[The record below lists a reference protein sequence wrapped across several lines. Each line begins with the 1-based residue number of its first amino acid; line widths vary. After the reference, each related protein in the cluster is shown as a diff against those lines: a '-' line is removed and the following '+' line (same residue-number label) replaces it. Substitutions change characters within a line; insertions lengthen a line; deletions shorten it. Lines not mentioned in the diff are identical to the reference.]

1 MALCVVAFANK
12 RDDRLFV
19 LLLFANVAFA
29 TQFALFESCGGR
41 HSALIVLRIA
51 LARRFHANRRLMY
64 LMLTATLAI
73 AVLMWSGPRDIP
85 ALAAGL
91 LGTYG
96 MFMLRGIAMRLV
108 LAAAAF
114 CWIVSNVLAGS
125 IGGTLAETLIFVT
138 NLITILRLRRDANS
152 LAQRLRKRRQTASLA
167 ASRPCPPS
175 LKKNLANADIKPA
188 ACTHGLPTDPLC
200 PAGAVTTQ

>member
-1 MALCVVAFANK
+1 MEELSLRWLIGQGVSLTALALCVVAFASK

-29 TQFALFESCGGR
+29 TQFALFESWVAAGI
-41 HSALIVLRIA
+41 SALIVLRIA

-73 AVLMWSGPRDIP
+73 TVLMWAGPRDIP

-152 LAQRLRKRRQTASLA
+152 LA
-167 ASRPCPPS
+167 
-175 LKKNLANADIKPA
+175 
-188 ACTHGLPTDPLC
+188 
-200 PAGAVTTQ
+200 

>member
-1 MALCVVAFANK
+1 MEELSLRWLIGQGVSLTALALCVVAFASK

-29 TQFALFESCGGR
+29 TQFALFESWVAAGI
-41 HSALIVLRIA
+41 SALIVLRIA
-51 LARRFHANRRLMY
+51 LARRFHANRRLMV
-64 LMLTATLAI
+64 LMLTATVVI

-114 CWIVSNVLAGS
+114 CWIVSNMLAGS

-152 LAQRLRKRRQTASLA
+152 LA
-167 ASRPCPPS
+167 
-175 LKKNLANADIKPA
+175 
-188 ACTHGLPTDPLC
+188 
-200 PAGAVTTQ
+200 